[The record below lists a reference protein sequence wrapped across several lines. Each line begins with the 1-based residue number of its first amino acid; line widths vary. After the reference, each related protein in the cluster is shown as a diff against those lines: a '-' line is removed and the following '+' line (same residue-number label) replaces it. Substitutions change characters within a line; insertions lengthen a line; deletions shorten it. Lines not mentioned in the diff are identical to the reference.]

1 MRWVLATAGHV
12 DHGKSTLVEALTGR
26 HPDRLAQ
33 ERSRGLT
40 IELGFAWTTL
50 RAGREVAFVDVPGH
64 QRFLGTMLAGLG
76 PAPAVVF
83 VVAADQGWQAQS
95 TEHLAAIEA
104 LGLRDGVLVLTRCDL
119 ADDGRRAE
127 VECEAAARLAA
138 AGLVV
143 PAVQVSA
150 HTGQGLEDLR
160 GALSD
165 LTDRLP
171 RPDADGPVRLWT
183 DRSFSV
189 AGAGTV
195 VTGTLGSGTVA
206 VGQGLTLV
214 DRGHAREVVVRG
226 LHSQDE
232 PCTSVG
238 PVSRVAVNLR
248 RLETGA
254 VSRTVVLLTPGAFA
268 VAGVVDVEVAPVGD
282 AGPQWSPAA
291 AAVLPDRAVLH
302 VGSVGE
308 PVTVRPLGGRH
319 ARLTSR
325 TLLPWR
331 AGDRAI
337 LRDPGSRRLWSV
349 RVVDV
354 DPLPLR
360 RRGAAA
366 ARGSELGSGVALA
379 DLRLASRGGEH
390 VAMLDRLGLSGPSNG
405 VRVGSWEFDRSFL
418 ADLGMRLAEVVARH
432 HASSPLSAGL
442 AVSEALHRLDL
453 PEHLHPSG
461 PGGGPTPGLDQQGAT
476 LVAHLAREAGLAMEG
491 GRVRDPRLDIGLG
504 EAEAGVAAVEQVLRE
519 SSFAA
524 PDRDRL
530 AELGLGRAELAAAER
545 TGRLLRLPDDVVLL
559 PDGPAQAMRRLST
572 LDQPFTLS
580 AAREALGTTR
590 RVAVPLLEHLDARGW
605 TRRVDDRLRTVVR
618 PGS

>member
-1 MRWVLATAGHV
+1 
-12 DHGKSTLVEALTGR
+12 
-26 HPDRLAQ
+26 
-33 ERSRGLT
+33 
-40 IELGFAWTTL
+40 
-50 RAGREVAFVDVPGH
+50 
-64 QRFLGTMLAGLG
+64 
-76 PAPAVVF
+76 
-83 VVAADQGWQAQS
+83 
-95 TEHLAAIEA
+95 
-104 LGLRDGVLVLTRCDL
+104 
-119 ADDGRRAE
+119 
-127 VECEAAARLAA
+127 
-138 AGLVV
+138 
-143 PAVQVSA
+143 
-150 HTGQGLEDLR
+150 
-160 GALSD
+160 
-165 LTDRLP
+165 
-171 RPDADGPVRLWT
+171 
-183 DRSFSV
+183 
-189 AGAGTV
+189 
-195 VTGTLGSGTVA
+195 
-206 VGQGLTLV
+206 
-214 DRGHAREVVVRG
+214 
-226 LHSQDE
+226 
-232 PCTSVG
+232 
-238 PVSRVAVNLR
+238 
-248 RLETGA
+248 
-254 VSRTVVLLTPGAFA
+254 
-268 VAGVVDVEVAPVGD
+268 
-282 AGPQWSPAA
+282 
-291 AAVLPDRAVLH
+291 
-302 VGSVGE
+302 
-308 PVTVRPLGGRH
+308 
-319 ARLTSR
+319 
-325 TLLPWR
+325 
-331 AGDRAI
+331 
-337 LRDPGSRRLWSV
+337 
-349 RVVDV
+349 
-354 DPLPLR
+354 
-360 RRGAAA
+360 
-366 ARGSELGSGVALA
+366 
-379 DLRLASRGGEH
+379 
-390 VAMLDRLGLSGPSNG
+390 MLDRLGLSGPSNG